1 MSAPLFNIIVSGVRK
16 GFDPVVV
23 KANFS
28 STFKLDTVQVDRVFK
43 SVPIILRRNIRED
56 FADSFVKRLL
66 AMGVSAKKVNA
77 DTVPLTPKIIYI
89 RDKGETSSDA
99 SAMHQPVDF
108 FYSEHERRIPF
119 VFTGK
124 GLAYCKIWV
133 VNLIVCLLSA
143 GILYP
148 WARARSL
155 SYLYEQTSL
164 NHVNFQCQK
173 SSSKVYFFQLLLMAS
188 LFALG
193 IGFLYSYIYFAIG
206 LVVCIAVFPYYW
218 FKRNLLQQEIAS
230 YHGLPICQVST
241 LRDTY
246 MTMFVWPFLAFA
258 TAGLLTPSATF
269 NIHRSQVIKK
279 SLCNYELTFS
289 VNPKKYWVLLPPLL
303 LAELTIFA
311 CVFLR
316 QHLPVYAVLTVLFS
330 LLLFIFIHWQV
341 ALAKLQ
347 WNHLSF
353 PLGYFVCSW
362 TLGGYGKLLAK
373 NWLLCVLTLGLYWPW
388 AKISITKYKTEQLAF
403 FANQRFNKWRKG
415 LNDLG

>member
-119 VFTGK
+119 VFTGN

-164 NHVNFQCQK
+164 DHANFQHRK
-173 SSSKVYFFQLLLMAS
+173 ISSKVYFFQLFFIAS

-193 IGFLYSYIYFAIG
+193 ISFFYSYIYFAIG
-206 LVVCIAVFPYYW
+206 MVVCITVFPYYW
-218 FKRNLLQQEIAS
+218 FKRNVLQQEIAS
-230 YHGLPICQVST
+230 YHGLPICQVSN
-241 LRDTY
+241 LRDAY
-246 MTMFVWPFLAFA
+246 MTMLVWPFSALV
-258 TAGLLTPSATF
+258 TAGLLIPFAAF
-269 NIHRSQVIKK
+269 NIHRSHVNKK
-279 SLCNYELTFS
+279 LLGNYEFMFS
-289 VNPKKYWVLLPPLL
+289 VNPKKYWVLLPLL
-303 LAELTIFA
+303 LLVELTIFA
-311 CVFLR
+311 CVFLK
-316 QHLPVYAVLTVLFS
+316 QHLPTYAVLTVLLS

-341 ALAKLQ
+341 TLAKLK

-353 PLGYFVCSW
+353 QLGYFVCSW
-362 TLGGYGKLLAK
+362 TLDGYGKLLIK
-373 NWLLCVLTLGLYWPW
+373 NLFLCVLTFGLYWPW
-388 AKISITKYKTEQLAF
+388 AKISITKYKAEHLAF

-415 LNDLG
+415 LNDLS